1 MCNLNMQNS
10 CHPLCKRDK
19 PDNYLIMQIQETVRT
34 NLNMQKFLGQRGGE
48 GGLHPY
54 LVIVD
59 SKQIEEAQIE
69 TFNESANNLANLTL
83 NLLEIFDLVLQS
95 PGVES
100 NKCYGLGG
108 GGWDMAHT
116 IACTFDAFA
125 SQRCS
130 LNTGP

>member
-48 GGLHPY
+48 GGAASI
-54 LVIVD
+54 LVNVY

-83 NLLEIFDLVLQS
+83 NLLEILTWYFSRLVLS
-95 PGVES
+95 LTNAMGWVGVVGIWHILLHAPLMHLRA
-100 NKCYGLGG
+100 K
-108 GGWDMAHT
+108 DVH
-116 IACTFDAFA
+116 
-125 SQRCS
+125 
-130 LNTGP
+130 

>member
-1 MCNLNMQNS
+1 M
-10 CHPLCKRDK
+10 
-19 PDNYLIMQIQETVRT
+19 
-34 NLNMQKFLGQRGGE
+34 
-48 GGLHPY
+48 
-54 LVIVD
+54 VIVD

-108 GGWDMAHT
+108 GGGIWHILLHAPLMHLRAKDVH
-116 IACTFDAFA
+116 
-125 SQRCS
+125 
-130 LNTGP
+130 